1 MSDTTKT
8 PPPSRPLGGKS
19 VGRRDLLKMGA
30 TSAVI
35 PAVLGPAALVEKH
48 DTSSKSSTRGLP
60 AGPVSVGYWTGDAD
74 DRLAHAGSLAS
85 GNAQFKS
92 TGARVTM
99 IGMSPGLDARGRAQ
113 LQSLAV
119 DVNLGSATYRAWR
132 YQDTLVQ
139 NVSAPVA
146 FSAPVDSRTGLGFT
160 IQSLARGLSGEP
172 ETHELL
178 LSAGKGAFA
187 AKLREGYYVVA
198 VGGRTR
204 TLRVD
209 WDAYELVGD
218 GTGQSLLLY
227 RNGKPATDFAYLVL
241 SIRPDSGSPDW
252 YV

>member
-1 MSDTTKT
+1 MSDTMNT
-8 PPPSRPLGGKS
+8 PPPGSPLGSKS
-19 VGRRDLLKMGA
+19 VGRRDLLKIGA

-35 PAVLGPAALVEKH
+35 PAVLGPAALVEKNTGNKTASDRH
-48 DTSSKSSTRGLP
+48 IP
-60 AGPVSVGYWTGDAD
+60 AGPTSIGYWSGSAEDG
-74 DRLAHAGSLAS
+74 LVHAGSLAS
-85 GNAQFKS
+85 GDEQFKR

-99 IGMSPGLDARGRAQ
+99 IGMSPGLDARGQAQ

-119 DVNLGSATYRAWR
+119 DVNLGPATFRAWR
-132 YQDTLVQ
+132 YEDTLVQ

-146 FSAPVDSRTGLGFT
+146 FSSPVDSRTGLGFT
-160 IQSLARGLSGEP
+160 IQSLARGLSGVP
-172 ETHELL
+172 ESHELR

-187 AKLREGYYVVA
+187 AKLREGYYVIA

-209 WDAYELVGD
+209 WSTYELVGD

-227 RNGKPATDFAYLVL
+227 RNGKPATDFAYLVV
-241 SIRPDSGSPDW
+241 SVRPDIGSSDW